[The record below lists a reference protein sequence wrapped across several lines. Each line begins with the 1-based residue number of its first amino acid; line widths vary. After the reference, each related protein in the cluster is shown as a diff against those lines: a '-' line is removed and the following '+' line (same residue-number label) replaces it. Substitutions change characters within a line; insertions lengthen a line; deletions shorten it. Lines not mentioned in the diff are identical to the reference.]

1 MMILQVRCSIYTLLS
16 NINFLAAVAVLAE
29 PLRHEMSVTEVAW
42 PFVADQSKGLPAR
55 QRRELLKH
63 RVGIQL
69 HQHLL
74 LEVLNVI
81 GVVMRPFPFHEKLVL
96 WGQLFIL

>member
-1 MMILQVRCSIYTLLS
+1 MLQVRCSIDNLLS
-16 NINFLAAVAVLAE
+16 NINFFAAITVLAE
-29 PLRHEMSVTEVAW
+29 PVRYEMSVTEVARA
-42 PFVADQSKGLPAR
+42 FVADQSKGLPAR